1 MKKKV
6 FLSNYVLVVMQYM
19 KLLSMIIKRNIK
31 LITMKIS
38 QQEVYIVRYALSV
51 SKAEWAARKKLER
64 AKRKRNQRKTPYPFG
79 FEYRSERK

>member
-1 MKKKV
+1 
-6 FLSNYVLVVMQYM
+6 
-19 KLLSMIIKRNIK
+19 MIIKENIK
-31 LITMKIS
+31 LIIMRTF
-38 QQEVYIVRYALSV
+38 QGEAYIVSCVLSV